1 VIGINIPYHIS
12 ITSTQVLTYHE
23 IVETEL
29 WSKMYGCEYDKN
41 VYDGIIMASRNL
53 TNLQN
58 LYASNRT
65 MMLMWKALI

>member
-1 VIGINIPYHIS
+1 MIGINIPYHIS

-41 VYDGIIMASRNL
+41 VSQGNFMASRNL

-65 MMLMWKALI
+65 MMLTWKVLI